1 LSDGSKRS
9 GFYVSG
15 ALHAALL
22 ALLLVGFSQAP
33 KFDDA
38 AESIPVD
45 TITQSQL
52 NEIMHGERDAKPSNT
67 PPTPPQRQLA
77 AVDPTPPTPPEPPPD
92 LRRVDD
98 TPTPPEPPQPPV
110 KAAETPAP
118 PQPPVKP
125 APPPPTPPVKPP
137 PPKPL
142 AEDAPEPPVKTR
154 VVEKPPEKPKPD
166 SQERPKPDTL
176 AKMLAREKTEPSPKA
191 LAKASTRQSS
201 KPFDINAIAKMIG
214 QTKLA
219 DASVIG
225 ATPQGLPTQHS
236 ARMSPSLSASL
247 DAWFTEAY
255 LACWS
260 PPPTTPEGERY
271 IADVKVIFN
280 PDGSLSG
287 QPVLLNPPRDPAW
300 RAHAESAVR
309 AVLKCN
315 PLKLPLEYAP
325 FFEQWK
331 SKTIHFD
338 PESALG

>member
-1 LSDGSKRS
+1 LSSGSEKS

-15 ALHAALL
+15 ALHAALF
-22 ALLLVGFSQAP
+22 ALLVVGFSQAP

-67 PPTPPQRQLA
+67 PPAPPQRQLA
-77 AVDPTPPTPPEPPPD
+77 VVDPTPPTPPEPPPD
-92 LRRVDD
+92 LRHDD

-110 KAAETPAP
+110 KAAQPPAP

-125 APPPPTPPVKPP
+125 APPPPTPPIKPP

-166 SQERPKPDTL
+166 SQEKSKPDTL
-176 AKMLAREKTEPSPKA
+176 TKMLAKEKTEPPAKDPS
-191 LAKASTRQSS
+191 KASAKPPS
-201 KPFDINAIAKMIG
+201 KPFDPSAISKLIG

-219 DASVIG
+219 DAVLFS
-225 ATPQGLPTQHS
+225 AAPQGLPTQHS

-247 DAWFTEAY
+247 DAWFTAAY

-260 PPPTTPEGERY
+260 PPPTAPQGERY

-315 PLKLPLEYAP
+315 PLKLPAQYAP

-331 SKTIHFD
+331 TKTIHFD

>member
-1 LSDGSKRS
+1 MSSGSEKS

-15 ALHAALL
+15 ALHAALF
-22 ALLLVGFSQAP
+22 ALLVVGFSQAP

-67 PPTPPQRQLA
+67 PPAPPQRQLA
-77 AVDPTPPTPPEPPPD
+77 VVDPTPPTPPEPPPD
-92 LRRVDD
+92 LRHDD

-110 KAAETPAP
+110 KAAQPPAP

-125 APPPPTPPVKPP
+125 APPPPTPPIKPP

-154 VVEKPPEKPKPD
+154 VAEKPPEKPKPD
-166 SQERPKPDTL
+166 SQEKSKPDTL
-176 AKMLAREKTEPSPKA
+176 TKMLAKEKTEAPAKEPS
-191 LAKASTRQSS
+191 KASAKPPS
-201 KPFDINAIAKMIG
+201 KPFDPSAISKLIG

-219 DASVIG
+219 DAVLFS
-225 ATPQGLPTQHS
+225 AAPQGLPTQHS

-247 DAWFTEAY
+247 DAWFTAAY

-260 PPPTTPEGERY
+260 PPPTAPQGERY

-315 PLKLPLEYAP
+315 PLKLPAQYAP

-331 SKTIHFD
+331 TKTIHFD

>member
-1 LSDGSKRS
+1 MSDGSKRS

-271 IADVKVIFN
+271 IADVRVIFN

>member
-1 LSDGSKRS
+1 MSSGSEKS

-15 ALHAALL
+15 ALHAALF
-22 ALLLVGFSQAP
+22 ALLVVGFSQAP

-67 PPTPPQRQLA
+67 PPAPPQRQLA
-77 AVDPTPPTPPEPPPD
+77 VVDPTPPTPPEPPPD
-92 LRRVDD
+92 LRHVDD

-110 KAAETPAP
+110 KAAQPPTP

-142 AEDAPEPPVKTR
+142 AEDAPEPPVKTK
-154 VVEKPPEKPKPD
+154 VVEKPPEKPKPEA
-166 SQERPKPDTL
+166 QEKWKPDTL
-176 AKMLAREKTEPSPKA
+176 AKMLAKEKTEPSAKDSS
-191 LAKASTRQSS
+191 KASAKPPS
-201 KPFDINAIAKMIG
+201 KPFDPSAISKLIG

-219 DASVIG
+219 DAALFS

-260 PPPTTPEGERY
+260 PPPTAPEGERY

-315 PLKLPLEYAP
+315 PLKLPAQYAP

-331 SKTIHFD
+331 TKTIHFD

>member
-67 PPTPPQRQLA
+67 PPAPPQRQLA
-77 AVDPTPPTPPEPPPD
+77 VVDPTPPTPPEPPPD
-92 LRRVDD
+92 LRHDD

-110 KAAETPAP
+110 KAAQPPAP